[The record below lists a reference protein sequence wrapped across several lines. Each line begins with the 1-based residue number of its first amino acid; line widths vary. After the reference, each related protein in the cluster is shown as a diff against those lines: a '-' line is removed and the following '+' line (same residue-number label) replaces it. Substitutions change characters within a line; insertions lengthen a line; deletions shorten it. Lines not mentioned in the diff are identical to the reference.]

1 MLLFWGL
8 LIAAIGVCFFT
19 CGRRQSHFMVYR
31 LLAAR
36 SQLIWKKNVHK
47 FYQVVGALLTIFG
60 ILLAAGYVSIK

>member
-1 MLLFWGL
+1 
-8 LIAAIGVCFFT
+8 
-19 CGRRQSHFMVYR
+19 MVYR

-47 FYQVVGALLTIFG
+47 FYQVAGALLTIFG